1 MFCEVNVVEKISR
14 DKLIAIIR
22 GFGPDDAMQI
32 AKALHA
38 GGINILEVTMNSTQP
53 LKTIEQI
60 ASEMGDQVVVG
71 AGTVLD
77 SESTRAAIAAGAEF
91 IISPILDVETIKI
104 TKRYGKVSIPAA
116 LTPTEILQAFTEGGD
131 IVKVFPAA
139 TLGPDYIK
147 HLRGPMPQL
156 KLLPTGGINLDNVD
170 EFLQKGAAGVGLGGS
185 LVNQTD
191 QVTEDYLQ
199 KMTYKAEQF
208 VAKVQNS

>member
-1 MFCEVNVVEKISR
+1 VFCEVNVVEKISR

>member
-1 MFCEVNVVEKISR
+1 MNVVEKISR

>member
-1 MFCEVNVVEKISR
+1 
-14 DKLIAIIR
+14 
-22 GFGPDDAMQI
+22 
-32 AKALHA
+32 
-38 GGINILEVTMNSTQP
+38 MNSTQP

-131 IVKVFPAA
+131 IVKVFPTA

>member
-1 MFCEVNVVEKISR
+1 MNVVEKISR

-208 VAKVQNS
+208 VAKVQNI